1 MSRIL
6 VLGTCPLPFEDTPMN
21 FAPGRRTWQF
31 GQPLAQA
38 GHQVQIA
45 ALRTPFVYPEE
56 TPDVLEYERDG
67 VHIYNI
73 EEHVFQQDPFL
84 QELCRSYQPGALI
97 GATIY
102 GAAAAGRLPF
112 DLPRWV
118 DFHGH
123 PMAEAQAKAA
133 LDGSDEVLPYFWAMV
148 KDALEQA
155 DRISVSSRFQ
165 RHAVI
170 GELGALGR
178 LNHRTAGTE
187 LVEIVP
193 SALEPRA
200 FDRPT
205 RSLLR
210 GVKVP
215 QEAFIV
221 LWSGGY
227 NVWADCDTLFLAL
240 ESAMRREPRI
250 WFVSTGGEIRG
261 HDSSTFQAFR
271 RRAADSRYASRFV
284 FEGWLARAG
293 AELYPFESDVGIILD
308 RFLYEG
314 LLGHRTRILEWMRY
328 GLPAICSA
336 QGEAAE
342 LVREAGAGWP
352 LPLGGAETVAD
363 LLIELAVD
371 PAAVRA
377 RGERGRGYA
386 LEHCSYQATTRSV
399 QQWAQRPSF
408 APDHE
413 PAKS

>member
-31 GQPLAQA
+31 AQPLAKA
-38 GHQVQIA
+38 GHQVRIA
-45 ALRTPFVYPEE
+45 ALRTPFVYPPK
-56 TPDVLEYERDG
+56 TPDVAELEQER
-67 VHIYNI
+67 VQIYNI
-73 EEHVFQQDPFL
+73 EEHVFQQDAFL
-84 QELCRSYQPGALI
+84 QELCRSFKPDALI

-133 LDGSDEVLPYFWAMV
+133 LEGGDEVLPYFWAMV
-148 KDALEQA
+148 RDALEQA
-155 DRISVSSRFQ
+155 DRISVSSRYQ
-165 RHAVI
+165 RYAVI

-178 LNHRTAGTE
+178 LNHRTAGVE

-193 SALEPRA
+193 SALEPRS
-200 FDRPT
+200 FQRPEQP
-205 RSLLR
+205 LIR
-210 GVKVP
+210 GVRVP
-215 QEAFIV
+215 QDAFVV

-227 NVWADCDTLFLAL
+227 NVWADCDSLFQAL
-240 ESAMRREPRI
+240 EAAMRQEPRI

-261 HDSSTFQAFR
+261 HDQSTYEVFTQR
-271 RRAADSRYASRFV
+271 IQHSRFASRFML
-284 FEGWLARAG
+284 EGWQPRAV
-293 AELYPFESDVGIILD
+293 AESYPFEADLGIILD

-328 GLPAICSA
+328 GLPILCSD

-352 LPLGGAETVAD
+352 VPLGDPLAVAD
-363 LLIELAVD
+363 LLVKLAAS
-371 PAAVRA
+371 PADLRE
-377 RGERGRGYA
+377 RGECGRRYA
-386 LEHCSYQATTRSV
+386 LEHCSYQITTKAV
-399 QQWAQRPSF
+399 QNWAVRPDF
-408 APDHE
+408 APDHQ
-413 PAKS
+413 PDNP